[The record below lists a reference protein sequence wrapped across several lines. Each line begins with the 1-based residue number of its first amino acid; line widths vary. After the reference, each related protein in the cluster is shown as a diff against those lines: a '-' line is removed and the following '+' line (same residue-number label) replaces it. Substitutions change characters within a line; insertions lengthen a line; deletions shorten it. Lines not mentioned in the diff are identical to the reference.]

1 MKRLSA
7 LFLSLII
14 ALYAGSL
21 MAGELKPYK
30 GKPLPDFSLV
40 DMNGKQHSLAD
51 YKGKVVLI
59 NFWATWCP
67 PCVKEMPSMQRLQD
81 KFSDQPFE
89 TLAVNMGEDKATI
102 QAFLDSEQMKKTPL
116 SFSIL
121 LDSDGAV
128 LKSWKIF
135 AFPTTFL
142 IDKEGNITHGLFGGL
157 EWDSPEAVGVV
168 EQLLAK

>member
-1 MKRLSA
+1 MKRLST
-7 LFLSLII
+7 LFLSLLI
-14 ALYAGSL
+14 ALYAGSM

-30 GKPLPDFSLV
+30 GKPMPDFSLE
-40 DMNGKQHSLAD
+40 DMNGKKHSLAD

-81 KFSDQPFE
+81 KFADQPFE

-102 QAFLDSEQMKKTPL
+102 NDFLESPMMKATPL
-116 SFSIL
+116 SFAIL
-121 LDSDGAV
+121 LDADGDV

-157 EWDSPEAVGVV
+157 EWDSPEAVAVV
-168 EQLLAK
+168 EELLAK